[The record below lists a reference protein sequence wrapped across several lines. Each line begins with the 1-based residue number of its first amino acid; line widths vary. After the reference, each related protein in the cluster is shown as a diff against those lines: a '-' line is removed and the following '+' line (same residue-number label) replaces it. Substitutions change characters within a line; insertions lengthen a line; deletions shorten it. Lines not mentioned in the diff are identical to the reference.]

1 MSKETTYRTI
11 ANYQLA
17 KSGYITKHQGELALT
32 LFGGDALDAAQIALD
47 AVRVVAGPSNV
58 TNLQLRVAIGVD
70 RNIDK

>member
-11 ANYQLA
+11 ANYQLT

-32 LFGGDALDAAQIALD
+32 LAGDALDAAQIALD
-47 AVRVVAGPSNV
+47 AVRVVAGPSTV